1 MKKSLLSLFAF
12 LLTATAVNAQKFV
25 TLPDAPGKNDVV
37 KFETSPFAK
46 QKKVSPKRDLAK
58 NQRYLGLTGSDS
70 PAGPLGVTNY
80 YKYIE
85 AAGSVLAE
93 DKLKGL
99 IGARVIGMRILLYGF
114 EDSNITGFVKPVT
127 DKGFLEGVKGT
138 AKATNSTV
146 QGNFLTPVW
155 NEIKF
160 NTPLTIESNEDLL
173 FGFETPNKNV
183 QSYLVGQG
191 DGKSLGVLLYG
202 PFDKNP
208 QATSGHHILHNMH
221 SVCSLSSRRTP
232 NLFPTWI

>member
-70 PAGPLGVTNY
+70 PAGNLGVSKY

-85 AAGSVLAE
+85 AAGSVLEA

-99 IGARVIGMRILLYGF
+99 IGTRVIGMRILLYGF

-127 DKGFLEGVKGT
+127 ERGFWKV
-138 AKATNSTV
+138 
-146 QGNFLTPVW
+146 
-155 NEIKF
+155 
-160 NTPLTIESNEDLL
+160 
-173 FGFETPNKNV
+173 
-183 QSYLVGQG
+183 
-191 DGKSLGVLLYG
+191 
-202 PFDKNP
+202 
-208 QATSGHHILHNMH
+208 
-221 SVCSLSSRRTP
+221 
-232 NLFPTWI
+232 